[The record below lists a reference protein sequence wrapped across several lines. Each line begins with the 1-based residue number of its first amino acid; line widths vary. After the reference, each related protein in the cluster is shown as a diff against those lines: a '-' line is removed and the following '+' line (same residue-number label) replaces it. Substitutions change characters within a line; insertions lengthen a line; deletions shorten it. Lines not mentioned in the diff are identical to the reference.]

1 MLQARQMLE
10 HLQDN
15 NWLDYYTRAIFMEFT
30 VYNPNTNLF
39 SYVNYVME
47 FPPMGSVIPFPR
59 VMTFMVYPGTGA
71 MGKVNFTGFFF
82 KVISRLMKPYAEA

>member
-1 MLQARQMLE
+1 MLE
-10 HLQDN
+10 YLKDN

-47 FPPMGSVIPFPR
+47 FAPMGSVIPFPR

-71 MGKVNFTGFFF
+71 MGKVNNTPPF
-82 KVISRLMKPYAEA
+82 VLRAENAIV